1 MREPIFYTTW
11 FQLFVIAINI
21 YAFIVY
27 MYASNKNK
35 KSLINE
41 SVFETVRDV
50 FWIRVSCFFVGLVDL
65 VYILSLIILLV

>member
-1 MREPIFYTTW
+1 MEKPIFYTTW

-21 YAFIVY
+21 YTFIVY

-50 FWIRVSCFFVGLVDL
+50 FWIRVSWFLAGIIDL
-65 VYILSLIILLV
+65 VYILSLIVLLF